1 MVMRYL
7 DPKNDLTFKKV
18 FGEHPHILKS
28 FLNALLPLPE
38 GEFIESL
45 EYLPS
50 EMVPQIPV
58 LKNTIVDVRCI
69 DNKGRQFIVEM
80 QLFWTASFKSR
91 VLFNASKAYVKQLE
105 RTKSYISL
113 QPVYA
118 LRLIN
123 DEFEPKTRQFYH
135 HYRIVHAEDSDM
147 KIEGLEFVFIELPK
161 FKPHNISEKKLQ
173 VLWLRYLTE
182 ITEGTMDVDSVLLQ
196 NPEISEAIE
205 HLQESAFTP
214 EELETYDRYWDI
226 VRTEK
231 TYIYDADKKGYA
243 RGIERGE
250 FISVLKMLRKGKSVE
265 EVANMLDMNI
275 DLVTKLKNLLEMYAD
290 QAENHLNE
298 LAD

>member
-1 MVMRYL
+1 MRYL

-45 EYLPS
+45 EYLSP
-50 EMVPQIPV
+50 ELVPQVPL

-105 RTKSYISL
+105 RTKAYISL

-118 LRLIN
+118 LSLVN
-123 DEFEPKTRQFYH
+123 DEFETKTQQFYH
-135 HYRIVHAEDSDM
+135 HYQIVHTENSDM

-182 ITEGTMDVDSVLLQ
+182 ITEGTMNVDSLLLQ
-196 NPEISEAIE
+196 NPEINEAVE
-205 HLQESAFTP
+205 YLQESAFTP
-214 EELETYDRYWDI
+214 EELETYNRYWDTI
-226 VRTEK
+226 RTEK
-231 TYIYDADKKGYA
+231 TYLYDADKKGFA
-243 RGIERGE
+243 RGVEHGE
-250 FISVLKMLRKGKSVE
+250 YFSALKVLRKGKTVE
-265 EVANMLDMNI
+265 EVATMLDMNM
-275 DLVTKLKNLLEMYAD
+275 DLVTRLKKLLEVYGD
-290 QAENHLNE
+290 QAENHINK
-298 LAD
+298 